1 VDRYLQ
7 YWHRSRENRFSGL
20 GSFHFDGS
28 AFQLPSPLR
37 RVSSVRRHRSFL
49 CRACAARFLRPSANF
64 GHGCPRDASHALKL
78 AACPSAVCEPAGL
91 SPLLTPSPGR
101 AVRLAR
107 PAHLHLPGAFIFGY
121 TGLNCLQPTIQTGI
135 ASTCSPSICSG
146 FQAKAA
152 QPTLPARHRLTRG
165 STRTPTLA
173 IASRF

>member
-1 VDRYLQ
+1 VERYLQ
-7 YWHRSRENRFSGL
+7 YRHRSRGSRFSGR
-20 GSFHFDGS
+20 GSFQFEGS
-28 AFQLPSPLR
+28 AFQLPSPLL

-49 CRACAARFLRPSANF
+49 CRACAVRFLRPSANF
-64 GHGCPRDASHALKL
+64 DHACPSGASHTLKL

-91 SPLLTPSPGR
+91 FTRLKPSPGR

-107 PAHLHLPGAFIFGY
+107 PAHLHLPGTFMFGY
-121 TGLNCLQPTIQTGI
+121 TGLSCRQPTIPTGI

-152 QPTLPARHRLTRG
+152 QPTLPSRHRLTRG